1 MVQPASIQPDPTMT
15 NSPRQG
21 ATLAVL
27 IDADNAAPAIVEGLL
42 AEVAK
47 YGVAAVKRIYG
58 DWTRPNLSG
67 WKDRLLAHSI
77 QPIQQ
82 FRYTVG
88 KNATDSAMI
97 IDAMDLLYTGRFDGF
112 CIVSSDS
119 DFTRLASR
127 IREQGLTVYGFGERK
142 TPKPFVTAC
151 DKFIYSDVLRAA
163 GDGDGDSDADT
174 ETEAAP
180 ARRRSS
186 QELRQDSRLVRLLQ
200 SASQAVSDEDGWST
214 LGGIGNYIAKQAPE
228 FDSRNYGYGKL
239 SELVAATNLF
249 EVETRNGGNNK
260 TIWVRLKK
268 RRSEGGQPQQ
278 PQQQPVPQP
287 SQQSSQQLPQ
297 QSSQRTAPARP
308 APAPQPTHTV
318 AQPVPPVE
326 TPAPVVDLDAI
337 DEPAPALSAALEDES
352 AGTASTLISETV
364 DMDADDAPKNRGRR
378 TRRPDVKLSET
389 PWPIDQS
396 VFAAP
401 GSTVLSAQVTQ
412 DTAPVAEPAAEAVAE
427 PVTEASAEADAAPA
441 AKPAARKKPA
451 AKKAAPRKRAPA
463 KKASA

>member
-1 MVQPASIQPDPTMT
+1 MT

-21 ATLAVL
+21 TATLAVL

-58 DWTRPNLSG
+58 DWTRPNLAG
-67 WKDRLLAHSI
+67 WKERLLSHSI

-127 IREQGLTVYGFGERK
+127 IREQGLIVYGFGERK

-151 DKFIYSDVLRAA
+151 DKFIYSDVLRAE
-163 GDGDGDSDADT
+163 ADT
-174 ETEAAP
+174 EGAEGIDGAAAP
-180 ARRRSS
+180 TRKRSTG
-186 QELRQDSRLVRLLQ
+186 ELRQDSRLVRLLQ
-200 SASQAVSDEDGWST
+200 SAAQAVSDEDGWLT
-214 LGGIGNYIAKQAPE
+214 LGSMGNHIAKQAPE

-239 SELVAATNLF
+239 SELVLATGLF

-268 RRSEGGQPQQ
+268 RSKGGGEQQ
-278 PQQQPVPQP
+278 QRPPQQQPAVQSAPQ
-287 SQQSSQQLPQ
+287 SEV
-297 QSSQRTAPARP
+297 ARRNP
-308 APAPQPTHTV
+308 APAVVEIPEAAPEPVAVQPEPRAVEEPSFV
-318 AQPVPPVE
+318 AADAVQPDPEPVPPLE
-326 TPAPVVDLDAI
+326 AAPQPDPEPQADAEPKPRSRKRPA
-337 DEPAPALSAALEDES
+337 
-352 AGTASTLISETV
+352 
-364 DMDADDAPKNRGRR
+364 
-378 TRRPDVKLSET
+378 RRPEVTLSET

-401 GSTVLSAQVTQ
+401 GATVLTATVEAEPEVPAPQELAAEVA
-412 DTAPVAEPAAEAVAE
+412 APVPAKKTRKRPGKKAE
-427 PVTEASAEADAAPA
+427 PVTE
-441 AKPAARKKPA
+441 
-451 AKKAAPRKRAPA
+451 
-463 KKASA
+463 